1 MNEKV
6 LIVEDESIV
15 ALDLQYRLESLGY
28 QVVAIADSGE
38 EAMEKT
44 AELAPDLVLMDIQLT
59 GEMDGMETA
68 IQIRDRWN
76 VPAIYITAYT
86 DEETV
91 ARAKVTRPLG
101 YLVKPFDDRELHTII
116 EIALYR
122 HRAEVAES
130 KERALAD
137 ALSASATALNSTL
150 DLEEVLDLILTN
162 LEQVVAYDGAVIFM
176 VEDDDVRI
184 VRERGFG
191 QPGLAAWVLGNEWP
205 VRNFP
210 HVRQMWDNQESVLIH
225 DAHADPDWAAI
236 ERLERLRSIVG
247 APICKDRKALGFISL
262 SSTQPDFY
270 SERDAAR
277 LSTFADQVA
286 IALNN
291 ARLYQTIQQQVVEL
305 EQRNQELDAFS
316 HMVAHDL
323 RSPLQIVLGYA
334 HMYATEYTDS
344 LSQDVVLGLEEIAN
358 YAQKMEEMVN
368 NLLLLA
374 RLRHIDDIEVE
385 SVDAEAAV
393 QAAAGRFQ
401 ERVESRGIDIR
412 IGDDLPPALANT
424 IWLEEV
430 FANLIENAVKYIGSQ
445 TLDPCISITG
455 SRTNDVVRYEV
466 EDNGIGIAPEKQEQ
480 LFAMF
485 SRVHER
491 AQEDHTGGL
500 GLGLSIVHRIVTRL
514 DGRLGVESEPGQGSV
529 FWFELPAPPE

>member
-1 MNEKV
+1 MNEKI

-15 ALDLQYRLESLGY
+15 ALDLRYRLDGFGY

-38 EAMEKT
+38 EAIEKT

-59 GEMDGMETA
+59 GEIDGVETA
-68 IQIRDRWN
+68 TQIRDGWN
-76 VPAIYITAYT
+76 IPVIYITAYT

-91 ARAKVTRPLG
+91 DRAKVTRPLG

-130 KERALAD
+130 RERALTD
-137 ALSASATALNSTL
+137 ALRASTAALNSTL
-150 DLEEVLDLILTN
+150 DLEEVLDLILTS
-162 LEQVVAYDGAVIFM
+162 LEQVVAYDVAVIFM
-176 VEDDDVRI
+176 VEDDGVRI
-184 VRERGFG
+184 VRERGFEKW
-191 QPGLAAWVLGNEWP
+191 GLTAWVLDDGWP
-205 VRNFP
+205 VRDFP
-210 HVRQMWDNQESVLIH
+210 YVQQMWDSQEPVLIH
-225 DAHADPDWAAI
+225 DAHADPDQAAVD
-236 ERLERLRSIVG
+236 RLDRLHSIVG
-247 APICKDRKALGFISL
+247 VPICKDKKALGFISL
-262 SSTQPDFY
+262 SSAQPGFY
-270 SERDAAR
+270 SERDSAR
-277 LSTFADQVA
+277 LSTFAEQVA
-286 IALNN
+286 IALTN